1 MLQCRDSFARLFGA
15 VFNGAAATT
24 IRFPVMG
31 KGPVIFTQS
40 VVEFAE
46 CKAELYCTLK
56 PKSGFL
62 QDSVQQSDCILLA
75 VQVRAEL

>member
-1 MLQCRDSFARLFGA
+1 
-15 VFNGAAATT
+15 
-24 IRFPVMG
+24 MG